1 MVVLS
6 VAVKRDCGLQLI
18 FISFRGVLDLEVG
31 KGRNVT
37 YIISLKKVLLN
48 LDAESLPG
56 AWAV

>member
-1 MVVLS
+1 MLS

-18 FISFRGVLDLEVG
+18 CISFRGVLDLEVG